1 MSDEPGANSGSVL
14 LGVGLT
20 AVLHGLALGCCVGV
34 SALLRDDPAAGLFPF
49 LFIGGLQFL
58 WMVPA
63 SLVVAHFKWRR
74 TLNGMG
80 IGVAITLLLNAAC
93 FGVIAVSG
101 LS

>member
-1 MSDEPGANSGSVL
+1 
-14 LGVGLT
+14 
-20 AVLHGLALGCCVGV
+20 
-34 SALLRDDPAAGLFPF
+34 
-49 LFIGGLQFL
+49 
-58 WMVPA
+58 MVPA